1 MRVSPMLEHLI
12 RRLLSVAV
20 TLFAASLVVFVVLE
34 ILPGDPAQVMAGY
47 EASPETVEVL
57 RKLYGL
63 DRPPVERY
71 LDWIGGLLV
80 GDFGISH
87 AYHVPAANLIA
98 ERLPVTLPLAAMAL
112 TIAIAVALPL
122 GMFAATHHNRR
133 GDLTVMAASQL
144 GIAVPEFWFG
154 ILLVLLFSVTLGWF
168 NAGGFPG
175 WDEPLAALQS
185 LLLPALALGL
195 SQASILT
202 RVMRSAALDTLREDY
217 VRTAWAKGLTRR
229 RIVWGHVFRNA
240 LIPVTTIIGLQMAFL
255 IAGTIVIENIFF
267 LPGLGQLMVGAIANR
282 DLIIIKDL
290 VILITAMVV
299 AVNLA
304 VDLLQ
309 AAIDPRPGHHG

>member
-1 MRVSPMLEHLI
+1 MLGHLV

-20 TLFAASLVVFVVLE
+20 TLLAASVIVFVVLE
-34 ILPGDPAQVMAGY
+34 ILPGDPAQVMAGF
-47 EASPETVEVL
+47 EANPEAVEVL

-71 LDWIGGLLV
+71 FGWIGGLLV

-98 ERLPVTLPLAAMAL
+98 ERLPITLPLAALSLA
-112 TIAIAVALPL
+112 IAIAVALPL

-133 GDLTVMAASQL
+133 GDFAVMAASQI
-144 GIAVPEFWFG
+144 GIAIPDFWFG
-154 ILLVLLFSVTLGWF
+154 ILLVLLFSVTLSWF

-175 WDEPLAALQS
+175 WGDPLAALQS

-195 SQASILT
+195 SQASILA
-202 RVMRSAALDTLREDY
+202 RVTRSAALDTLSEDY
-217 VRTAWAKGLTRR
+217 VRTAWAKGLSRR
-229 RIVWGHVFRNA
+229 RVVWSHVFRNA

-255 IAGTIVIENIFF
+255 IAGTIVIENVFF
-267 LPGLGQLMVGAIANR
+267 LPGLGQLLLGAIANR
-282 DLIIIKDL
+282 DLIVIEDL

-304 VDLLQ
+304 VDLVQ
-309 AAIDPRPGHHG
+309 AAIDPRPRHG